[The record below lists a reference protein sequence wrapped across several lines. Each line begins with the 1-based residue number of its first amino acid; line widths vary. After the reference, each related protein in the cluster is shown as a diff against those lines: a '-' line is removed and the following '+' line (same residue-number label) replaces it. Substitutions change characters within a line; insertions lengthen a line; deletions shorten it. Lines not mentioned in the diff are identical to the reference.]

1 MTSIPCICQPSHY
14 QQWYQQ
20 NEEVD
25 QLVLFL
31 AFPEA
36 RWMHKIRCRTV
47 SVSNHNCIQ
56 WVEVRPNPIK
66 EKVNGTKCQV
76 PLNFDAYVWTLVL
89 SQPSHKLNVETSAN
103 GRNHWKIT
111 KKKWNTKEKKNK
123 QTKYLIRKYFQ
134 TVSLCLRGY
143 ESPSVGA
150 ESRRWEAVNVHYTL
164 PNQNNIYKVNT
175 GQLLVKLPES

>member
-47 SVSNHNCIQ
+47 LVSNHNCIQ

-76 PLNFDAYVWTLVL
+76 PMNFDAYVWTLVL
-89 SQPSHKLNVETSAN
+89 SQPSHRLNVETSAN

-111 KKKWNTKEKKNK
+111 KKKMKHKRKKEQTNKIFNKKIFPNCFPLPK
-123 QTKYLIRKYFQ
+123 GLWISICR
-134 TVSLCLRGY
+134 SW
-143 ESPSVGA
+143 ESPMRGSKC
-150 ESRRWEAVNVHYTL
+150 TL
-164 PNQNNIYKVNT
+164 HTSQPK
-175 GQLLVKLPES
+175 